1 MRLSCSMLP
10 SNLLVTVLLS
20 AGAGQI
26 PLWLKV
32 SFTLFVVVLIPVYSR
47 QYGPGNFLWFS
58 DIGLLLTVPA
68 LWMESSLLA
77 SMVLVSIGL
86 LELMWVLDFLARL
99 TVGVSVTGLSA
110 YMFDSK
116 ILLSIRALS
125 LFHIVLPIVVVWIV
139 SRLGYDGRAFL
150 AQSVLAWVVLLMS
163 YLLTKHSE
171 NVNWVHGFGSGP
183 QRWMSPRLYLATLM
197 LLFPLVIYLPTH
209 LILSAIFD

>member
-1 MRLSCSMLP
+1 MQ
-10 SNLLVTVLLS
+10 T
-20 AGAGQI
+20 I

-32 SFTLFVVVLIPVYSR
+32 SFTLFVLVLVPVYWR

-110 YMFDSK
+110 YMFDSE
-116 ILLSIRALS
+116 IPLSIRALS
-125 LFHIVLPIVVVWIV
+125 LFHIVLPIIVVWIV
-139 SRLGYDGRAFL
+139 SQLGYDGRAFI
-150 AQSVLAWVVLLMS
+150 AQSALSWLVLPMS
-163 YLLTKHSE
+163 YLLTKRSE
-171 NVNWVHGFGSGP
+171 NVNWVHGFGSEP
-183 QRWMSPRLYLATLM
+183 QRWMSPRLYLALLM

-209 LILSAIFD
+209 LVLSAIDW